1 MLKFAKCVALL
12 LVPILSAGCQLP
24 GPGTAGETGH
34 LGGLEKQAPNP
45 NPNPKPRP
53 KQEPIYPSA
62 EQLVQWHAQQCG
74 GFTSA
79 TELQEYVAAPRLKQ
93 FFARLCLRGQTNP
106 NELLSD
112 LEVIS
117 GQYYWPE
124 SSARY
129 FWLLKQQLQANAEQ
143 QQQLA
148 KLRQEQQQMQE
159 KMEKTLSS
167 LAAIEQQLLQRAS
180 QQEDNNEF

>member
-1 MLKFAKCVALL
+1 MLKFAKCVVVLL
-12 LVPILSAGCQLP
+12 IPLLSVGCQLP
-24 GPGTAGETGH
+24 GPRATEAGGQ
-34 LGGLEKQAPNP
+34 LGELERQA
-45 NPNPKPRP
+45 PNPKPRP
-53 KQEPIYPSA
+53 KQQPIYPSA

-93 FFARLCLRGQTNP
+93 FFARLCLRGQSNP
-106 NELLSD
+106 DELLSE

-129 FWLLKQQLQANAEQ
+129 FWLLKQQLQANTQQ

-159 KMEKTLSS
+159 KMQKTLSS